1 MANTKD
7 LLLYQS
13 KEELAE
19 SIRPHFK
26 RIYDQLSEDQKQQ
39 INFDQVVHSAYK
51 RLNHYGKV
59 PFRFREETVQEKAG
73 LSSCIMAIGTVV
85 ADAFGILFQFV
96 GINEEETRAATRALL
111 AELGE
116 DTLRGLSARI
126 HNIANATSIF
136 DKASE
141 IWGLIS
147 EVKNSVGFDGIIK
160 SLKDSMHWY
169 DWVITGVTVVAQLT
183 IWFASDGVAFIAEL
197 ALEGAYVAQ
206 LVDDAVTVGEVC

>member
-1 MANTKD
+1 
-7 LLLYQS
+7 
-13 KEELAE
+13 
-19 SIRPHFK
+19 
-26 RIYDQLSEDQKQQ
+26 
-39 INFDQVVHSAYK
+39 
-51 RLNHYGKV
+51 
-59 PFRFREETVQEKAG
+59 
-73 LSSCIMAIGTVV
+73 MAIGTVV
-85 ADAFGILFQFV
+85 ADAFGILFQFI

-147 EVKNSVGFDGIIK
+147 EVKNAVGFDGIIK
-160 SLKDSMHWY
+160 ALKDSMHWY

-206 LVDDAVTVGEVC
+206 LVDDSVTVGEVC